1 MSMPHAV
8 QFYHDDVFLIEAVC
22 SFIKAGA
29 EEGAAN
35 IVVATE
41 QHREELRNTL
51 QGTGIPGIEDKV
63 VYFDAVE
70 LLSAFM
76 VDDWPNHTRFT
87 ATVGGIVQRAALAGP
102 VRIFGEMVAVL
113 WAKGQTRAAIRLEEL
128 WNELATRHTFSL
140 LCAYPMSG
148 FRDQK
153 VDLSFL
159 QVCHAHMHVHSPE

>member
-63 VYFDAVE
+63 VYFDVVE
-70 LLSAFM
+70 LLSASWWM
-76 VDDWPNHTRFT
+76 NWPNHTRFT
-87 ATVGGIVQRAALAGP
+87 ATWGHRATGRSGRSRPLSVKWSRAVGERPDAS
-102 VRIFGEMVAVL
+102 RHS
-113 WAKGQTRAAIRLEEL
+113 LE
-128 WNELATRHTFSL
+128 
-140 LCAYPMSG
+140 
-148 FRDQK
+148 
-153 VDLSFL
+153 
-159 QVCHAHMHVHSPE
+159 